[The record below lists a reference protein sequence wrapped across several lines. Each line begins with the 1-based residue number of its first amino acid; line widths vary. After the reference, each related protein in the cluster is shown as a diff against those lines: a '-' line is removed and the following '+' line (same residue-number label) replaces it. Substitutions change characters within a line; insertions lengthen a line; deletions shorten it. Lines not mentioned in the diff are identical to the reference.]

1 MKAIRII
8 SIISGRPEDSGKR
21 IKVGLFRSGEVYR
34 WFGGTPGESPKPS
47 NEQDTEVSGASVAK
61 ACENARRAWAG
72 SGWGLRGNSLD
83 F

>member
-1 MKAIRII
+1 MKAIRTI

-21 IKVGLFRSGEVYR
+21 IKVGLFKSGEVYR
-34 WFGGTPGESPKPS
+34 WFGGDVGESPKPA
-47 NEQDTEVSGASVAK
+47 NEQDTEVSGATVAE

-72 SGWGLRGNSLD
+72 SNWGLRAKSLN